1 MNRFLKLLMFLFLFS
16 GCENLTNQ
24 DFSPANQDV
33 ANIPYYS
40 GIINIDGKLNDWD
53 VYGST
58 TFADTAKAVHS
69 PEEFSFE
76 LTYDGLDPSTI
87 RQPKSR
93 NSTTAKY
100 CWNRHGLFFSFEV
113 ADAHLMAEINIGNDN
128 PEIFLND
135 GIEIYIDTR
144 NDSKFRMDINDYQ
157 FVVDILPNYVVFKG
171 DRKLQDSLKHSVPK
185 EYGQNIL
192 FGAASVISGTI
203 NDSVVDK
210 GYVIELKIP
219 FEAIGIEP
227 STGKLLKLDICTND
241 NDFYLKDYD
250 LSDLAKV
257 ITRPYNWVGLNNF
270 GFPDYWK
277 TTQLTGGPDWFDRNF
292 EFMSRRWTLFFLIIT
307 TISGVVIIF
316 LFFSIR
322 RLKRIPAFADVAP
335 SKLIFV
341 KQESSP
347 VPDQSYNQ
355 QLLQKATDYI
365 LENSDENLNSEKVA
379 GFIGVSLR
387 KLQRLTKEE
396 LNCTPTGFIY
406 LVKLNKAAELIK
418 LKSGNIA
425 EIAYSLGFS
434 SPSYF
439 SKIFKSHFGMT
450 PLEYQKGDKSSDKND
465 TTG

>member
-1 MNRFLKLLMFLFLFS
+1 MNRFPAILLFLFLTS
-16 GCENLTNQ
+16 GCKNHTNQ
-24 DFSPANQDV
+24 DILPANQDV
-33 ANIPYYS
+33 TSIPYCS
-40 GIINIDGKLNDWD
+40 GKINIDGKLNDWD

-58 TFADTAKAVHS
+58 TFADTAQVVHT

-76 LTYDGLDPSTI
+76 LTYDGLDPSTV
-87 RQPKSR
+87 RPPKSR

-113 ADAHLMAEINIGNDN
+113 DDAHLMAEINKGNDN

-144 NDSKFRMDINDYQ
+144 NDSKTRMDINDYQ
-157 FVVDILPNYVVFKG
+157 FAVDIFPNYVVFKG
-171 DRKLQDSLKHSVPK
+171 DRKLQDSIKHSVPK

-192 FGAASVISGTI
+192 FEAASAISGTI
-203 NDSVVDK
+203 NDPMADT
-210 GYVIELKIP
+210 GYVIEVKIP

-227 STGKLLKLDICTND
+227 ATGKLLKIDICTND
-241 NDFYLKDYD
+241 NDFYLKAYD
-250 LSDLAKV
+250 LSDLARV

-277 TTQLTGGPDWFDRNF
+277 TTQLTGGPDWFERNF
-292 EFMSRRWTLFFLIIT
+292 EFMGRQWALLFFII
-307 TISGVVIIF
+307 ISLSVAVIVF

-322 RLKRIPAFADVAP
+322 RLKRIPAISEVAP

-347 VPDQSYNQ
+347 VPGQSYNQ

-365 LENSDENLNSEKVA
+365 LEHSDENLNSEKVA
-379 GFIGVSLR
+379 GFVGVSLR

-418 LKSGNIA
+418 AKSGNIA
-425 EIAYSLGFS
+425 EISYSLGFS

-439 SKIFKSHFGMT
+439 SKIFKNHFGMS
-450 PLEYQKGDKSSDKND
+450 PLEYQKGDKSSGKND
-465 TTG
+465 MAH

>member
-1 MNRFLKLLMFLFLFS
+1 MNRFFKLLMFLFLFS
-16 GCENLTNQ
+16 QCENQTNQ

-33 ANIPYYS
+33 AGIPYYS

-58 TFADTAKAVHS
+58 TFADTAKVVHS

-76 LTYDGLDPSTI
+76 LTYDGLDPTTI
-87 RQPKSR
+87 RPPKSR

-113 ADAHLMAEINIGNDN
+113 ADAHLMAEINKGNDN

-135 GIEIYIDTR
+135 GIEIYVDTR
-144 NDSKFRMDINDYQ
+144 NDSKTRMDINDYQ

-171 DRKLQDSLKHSVPK
+171 DRKLQDSIKHSVPK

-203 NDSVVDK
+203 NDSVADK

-227 STGKLLKLDICTND
+227 STGKLLKLDICNND

-292 EFMSRRWTLFFLIIT
+292 EFMSRRWALFFFIIT
-307 TISGVVIIF
+307 SISGVVIVF

-322 RLKRIPAFADVAP
+322 RLKRIPAIAEVAP

-379 GFIGVSLR
+379 GLIGVSLR